1 MKLKVTRNTVFFTKL
16 SMAVAYRVTIE
27 HDNKIYRLFE
37 DIDEITYF
45 DTLYPEFENNENNPY
60 VIVSVIESKDFDE
73 ETYFRVKI
81 EEETYWIVDRTKKD
95 TNEDEDYE
103 DD

>member
-45 DTLYPEFENNENNPY
+45 DTLYPEFENEREPSVELVVNNTT
-60 VIVSVIESKDFDE
+60 ELDE
-73 ETYFRVKI
+73 EIYYEVKH